1 MRFLIDTHVLI
12 WHFEDDA
19 QLTLERSAFIDDPDN
34 EPLVSF
40 ASLWEIA
47 IKQSLDKL
55 KLSSSLDNIVGAIEE
70 STTSLLPI
78 DSRHLIRVAEL
89 QFHRKDPFDRLIIAQ
104 ALAENI
110 PIITSDPHFAAYGVA
125 LL

>member
-12 WHFEDDA
+12 WHIEDDE

-34 EPLVSF
+34 EPLVSI

-47 IKQSLDKL
+47 IKQSLGKL
-55 KLSSSLDNIVGAIEE
+55 KLSSSLNNIVGAIEE

-78 DSRHLIRVAEL
+78 DSRHLIRIAEL
-89 QFHRKDPFDRLIIAQ
+89 QFHHKDPFDRLIIAQ
-104 ALAENI
+104 ALTEGI
-110 PIITSDPHFAAYGVA
+110 PIITSDSDFAAYGVSII
-125 LL
+125 